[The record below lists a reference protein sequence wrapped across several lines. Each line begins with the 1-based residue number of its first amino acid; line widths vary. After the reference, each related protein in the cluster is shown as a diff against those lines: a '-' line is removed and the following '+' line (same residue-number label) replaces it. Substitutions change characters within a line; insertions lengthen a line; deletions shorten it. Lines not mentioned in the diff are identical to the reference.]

1 MSSRVRCFL
10 AIMLLVCGPAV
21 AATITVERDGT
32 GDFMVLQ
39 EALNAAADGDT
50 VRLGPG
56 DFTEMPWT
64 RLPGWSWDVRSCG
77 RVMADDVTIIGA
89 GPELTRIGPAAFA
102 ANRNLFSPKAITHTE
117 HSGLRLQDLTIRNC
131 YDGVHLGGTLEM
143 ENCVV
148 DNNVIGVFWSAS
160 GTGGRISDTSIRGAA
175 PSLAPIAL
183 RISPYAG
190 GGAGILIERCEV
202 RGAETI
208 IYTPDTTIID
218 SSFLDSRPGLSKNG
232 SGNLTL
238 HGCTV
243 DVSVIGVIFAL
254 GSNATCEINDC
265 DIAGG
270 LAALDAGEFDGPYGQ
285 FIVRNSRLRGGSTA
299 VIDGG
304 YRPRALLISGCDIY
318 KGSGPVIRCYSTND
332 AVTHDLRNNYW
343 NTTSEADIQSWI
355 IDHNDDPNIPATVL
369 YLPFVGMPVP
379 TETTSWGDLKA
390 SFR

>member
-1 MSSRVRCFL
+1 MSNRVRCFL

-77 RVMADDVTIIGA
+77 RVLADDVTIIGA

-102 ANRNLFSPKAITHTE
+102 ANGNLFSPVAISYTE
-117 HSGLRLQDLTIRNC
+117 RGRLCLRDMTIRNC
-131 YDGVHLGGTLEM
+131 YTGVHVEGSLEM
-143 ENCVV
+143 EDCIVDDQVV
-148 DNNVIGVFWSAS
+148 GVLLAP
-160 GTGGRISDTSIRGAA
+160 TDMGGSIRDSVFRAA
-175 PSLAPIAL
+175 S
-183 RISPYAG
+183 SPYVAEVAVWTLPVFG
-190 GGAGILIERCEV
+190 GSGILIER
-202 RGAETI
+202 
-208 IYTPDTTIID
+208 
-218 SSFLDSRPGLSKNG
+218 SSFTGGVTVFETPGTTVIDCSFGECAAGIQING
-232 SGNLTL
+232 SADATF
-238 HGCTV
+238 HRCTV
-243 DVSVIGVIFAL
+243 DATSVGFEFSL
-254 GSNATCEINDC
+254 GSGASCEFNDGE
-265 DIAGG
+265 ISGG
-270 LAALDAGEFDGPYGQ
+270 WSALDTGGSAPNGRYV
-285 FIVRNSRLRGGSTA
+285 VRGSRLRGGSIA
-299 VIDGG
+299 VIDAR
-304 YRPRALLISGCDIY
+304 YRPRACVITGCDIF
-318 KGSGPVIRCYSTND
+318 KGSGPVIRCSSANN

-355 IDHNDDPNIPATVL
+355 IDHNDDPDIPATVL
-369 YLPFVGMPVP
+369 YLPFVGQPVP

>member
-1 MSSRVRCFL
+1 MSYRVRCFL

-102 ANRNLFSPKAITHTE
+102 ANGNLMSPAAISFTE
-117 HSGLRLQDLTIRNC
+117 GSGLRLRDMTIRNC
-131 YDGVHLGGTLEM
+131 YTGVHVEGTLEM
-143 ENCVV
+143 ENCIVDDHVV
-148 DNNVIGVFWSAS
+148 GVLWAA
-160 GTGGRISDTSIRGAA
+160 TNAGGNIRESTFRAE
-175 PSLAPIAL
+175 SYVAPIAVWT
-183 RISPYAG
+183 IPDG
-190 GGAGILIERCEV
+190 GGAGILIERCDIV
-202 RGAETI
+202 GAHAIFETPETMVI
-208 IYTPDTTIID
+208 DCSFREYKVGVQIY
-218 SSFLDSRPGLSKNG
+218 G
-232 SGNLTL
+232 SGSATFNR
-238 HGCTV
+238 CTV
-243 DVSVIGVIFAL
+243 DVTRIGIQFSL
-254 GSNATCEINDC
+254 GAGASCEFNDG
-265 DIAGG
+265 DISGG
-270 LAALDAGEFDGPYGQ
+270 WAALDTGGNALNGRYV
-285 FIVRNSRLRGGSTA
+285 VRGSRLHGGSTA
-299 VIDGG
+299 VIDA
-304 YRPRALLISGCDIY
+304 YHRPRACVVTGCDIF
-318 KGSGPVIRCYSTND
+318 KGSGPVIRCSSANN

-379 TETTSWGDLKA
+379 TESTSWGDLKA